1 MLAGMVAACASRS
14 ESPADN
20 ADSADGQASR
30 AVSPNSD
37 PTSALV
43 AFLEASREGAPKSAT
58 PFDSLVT
65 CQIGDGMYQPIQLLA
80 TYHPMGT
87 EGAGDTVSIG
97 ARVTT
102 VAEEDG
108 SPTHPD
114 RFVAIQRIKTETQRW
129 RVARTPAGGWRVCSG
144 PQFGPYGSDRTT
156 TWQPAGASYT
166 SARRLADSVYQAD
179 PPSRGGGQRTEK

>member
-1 MLAGMVAACASRS
+1 MLVGMIAACGSRS
-14 ESPADN
+14 ESLAHH
-20 ADSADGQASR
+20 ADSAHGQVSR
-30 AVSPNSD
+30 AASLNSD

-43 AFLEASREGAPKSAT
+43 AYLEASREGALKSAT

-80 TYHPMGT
+80 TYHLLVT

-102 VAEEDG
+102 VAEENG

-114 RFVAIQRIKTETQRW
+114 RFVAMQRIKTETQQW

-144 PQFGPYGSDRTT
+144 PQFGTYGSDRTT
-156 TWQPAGASYT
+156 TWQPAGASYK

-179 PPSRGGGQRTEK
+179 PPSRGGV

>member
-1 MLAGMVAACASRS
+1 
-14 ESPADN
+14 
-20 ADSADGQASR
+20 
-30 AVSPNSD
+30 
-37 PTSALV
+37 V
-43 AFLEASREGAPKSAT
+43 AFLEASREGAPETAS

-80 TYHPMGT
+80 TYHLLVT

-97 ARVTT
+97 VRVTT

-108 SPTHPD
+108 SPTRPD
-114 RFVAIQRIKTETQRW
+114 RFVAIQRIKTETQQW

-144 PQFGPYGSDRTT
+144 PQFGTYGSDSTT
-156 TWQPAGASYT
+156 TWHPAGASYT

-179 PPSRGGGQRTEK
+179 PPSRGGV